1 MSDGRLIVLG
11 LSEPTLTMILDNL
24 ESRGRFPRIDV
35 VNNLARTGL
44 QPFANPRFQIA
55 IAEGWPEAGGPAD
68 AFLGVNQ
75 PESKRAVHDLFAPR
89 ALRFT
94 TIVHASAAISSTS
107 SLGPGV
113 HVNSLV
119 SVAAH
124 AVLDRFVSLNR
135 HVSIGHHARLGEFVT
150 VNPGANVAG
159 YTTIG
164 AGTLIGM
171 GANVVDGITIG
182 PGTVVCAGAVVTRDL
197 PGGVVAR
204 GNPCRVVRARA
215 AAGAAAVS

>member
-1 MSDGRLIVLG
+1 MSDDRLIVLG

-35 VNNLARTGL
+35 VNNMARTDL
-44 QPFANPRFQIA
+44 QPFANPRFA
-55 IAEGWPEAGGPAD
+55 ITVVEGWPEAVGPAA

-75 PESKRAVHDLFAPR
+75 PGSKRAVLGLFASRELP
-89 ALRFT
+89 FT
-94 TIVHASAAISSTS
+94 TIVHASAAISSTAR
-107 SLGPGV
+107 LAAGV

-124 AVLDRFVSLNR
+124 AVLGRFVSLNR

-171 GANVVDGITIG
+171 GANVVDGVTIG
-182 PGTVVCAGAVVTRDL
+182 PDTVVCAGAVVTRDL

-204 GNPCRVVRARA
+204 GNPCRVVRARSAPQA
-215 AAGAAAVS
+215 ATAS